1 MMPTKSKLKE
11 IKIRLQPTL
20 KQHQAYEALAN
31 PEIDTIFFGGSAG
44 GGKTWLICESRL
56 VRAYMYP
63 GYRSFIARE
72 ELKRLM
78 QSTYVTWTKVC
89 AHHKIPQNDGRLNGQ
104 YNYIEFK
111 NPETDQFDGRG
122 SRIDLL
128 DVKFLP
134 SDPLYE
140 RFGSTEY
147 TDGALE
153 EAGEINFL
161 ALDVL
166 RSRIGRHKNKEF
178 GLRPT
183 MLISGNPK
191 KNWTKR
197 EFFDPYKAGTLPN
210 NVAFI
215 QALYTDNEHT
225 SEEYGK
231 QLSQIRDRVMKERL
245 MYGNWEYADDDNALM
260 SHDAITD
267 LFTNSLGEG
276 TENKYFVADI
286 ARMGSDSSVFT
297 LWKSFHCYFIQEYTK
312 QGIDVT
318 SEKLRSM
325 LKQEQIPHSHS
336 IVDEDGIG
344 GGVVDTVRGIK
355 GFMAQRSPFP
365 NRLTGKPDNFKNLKS
380 QCAYILAD
388 FVNNRKLKITCE
400 KAIEEK
406 IIEELSSI
414 KRKDPDREGKLEIE
428 PKEKQKEM
436 LGRSPDFADC
446 LIMRMYFELEQPTRE
461 KKRVDPIMA
470 LINKPMRESGGDS
483 MDYH

>member
-1 MMPTKSKLKE
+1 MAKQD
-11 IKIRLQPTL
+11 IKIRLEPTL
-20 KQHQAYEALAN
+20 KQHEAYEALAN

-44 GGKTWLICESRL
+44 GGKSWLICESRL

-78 QSTYVTWTKVC
+78 QSTFITWVKVC
-89 AHHKIPQNDGRLNGQ
+89 HHHNIPKEDWKLNGH

-111 NPETDQFDGRG
+111 NG

-153 EAGEINFL
+153 EAGEINQL
-161 ALDVL
+161 AHDVL
-166 RSRIGRHKNKEF
+166 KSRIGRHKNKEF
-178 GLRPT
+178 NLRPT
-183 MLISGNPK
+183 ILLSGNPK

-197 EFFDPYKAGTLPN
+197 EFYDHYKNGTLPK

-215 QALYTDNEHT
+215 QALYTDNPFT
-225 SEEYGK
+225 AEEYGK

-245 MYGNWEYADDDNALM
+245 MYGNWDYADDDDALM
-260 SHDAITD
+260 SFDSISD
-267 LFTNSLGEG
+267 LFTNTIVPS
-276 TENKYFVADI
+276 ENKYMVADI
-286 ARMGSDSSVFT
+286 ARMGSDMSVFT
-297 LWKSFHCYFIQEYTK
+297 YWKGFECYKIETFSK
-312 QGIDVT
+312 QGVDITGTKLKEALRD
-318 SEKLRSM
+318 EK
-325 LKQEQIPHSHS
+325 IPYSHC

-344 GGVVDTVRGIK
+344 GGVVDIVKGVK
-355 GFMAQRSPFP
+355 GFIANRAPFP
-365 NRLTGKPDNFKNLKS
+365 NRLTGKPDNFRNLKS
-380 QCAYILAD
+380 QCAYLLSD
-388 FVNNRKLKITCE
+388 FVNDHKISIQCE
-400 KAIEEK
+400 YALQETLT
-406 IIEELSSI
+406 EELSTV
-414 KRKDPDREGKLEIE
+414 KRKDPDREGKLEIQ

-436 LGRSPDFADC
+436 IGRSPDLADTM
-446 LIMRMYFELEQPTRE
+446 IMRMYFELEQPTRE
-461 KKRVDPIMA
+461 NKKVDPIME
-470 LINKPMRESGGDS
+470 LINRPMRQKGGDN